1 MLIGI
6 DFGGT
11 KVEGLLMHP
20 DGTEVLRY
28 RQPTPRGDYGGSVRV
43 ISDIVAHLEA
53 ETGFKGDTVGIGIP
67 GSMSPVTGLV
77 RNGNTTWLNGKPFD
91 KDLHSAMGKPV
102 KVANDGNCLALSE
115 ALDGAAAGAKFVL
128 AVILGTGIGGGLVID
143 GKIVGGANGIGAEI
157 GHIPQ
162 PLGPDD
168 PGNTDIC
175 FCGQPQC
182 LETYLAGPAVMRQ
195 YARAAGLSLDQ
206 LVPLKE
212 IHSRAQAGEQL
223 AQDVLD
229 LHMDRLGRAFG
240 AFVNIID
247 PEVFVLGGGVSNM
260 PHIARDLPA
269 RAAPHIFAA
278 PDDAVTIKV
287 VRAKHGD
294 SSGVRGAA
302 RLHV

>member
-11 KVEGLLMHP
+11 KVEGLMMHP

-28 RQPTPRGDYGGSVRV
+28 RRSTPREDYAGSVNV
-43 ISDIVAHLEA
+43 IKDIVDHLEA
-53 ETGFKGDTVGIGIP
+53 ETDMRAASVGVGIP
-67 GSMSPVTGLV
+67 GSVSPVTGLV
-77 RNGNTTWLNGKPFD
+77 RNGNTTWLNGTRLTE
-91 KDLHSAMGKPV
+91 DLADVLGKPV

-115 ALDGAAAGAKFVL
+115 ALDGAATGAKSVM
-128 AVILGTGIGGGLVID
+128 AIILGTGVGGGLVID
-143 GKIVGGANGIGAEI
+143 GKMVGGANGIGAEI

-168 PGNTDIC
+168 PGNNDIC
-175 FCGQPQC
+175 FCGQAQC

-195 YARAAGLSLDQ
+195 YARAAGTDINTPISVKDIHARSL
-206 LVPLKE
+206 E
-212 IHSRAQAGEQL
+212 GETL
-223 AQDVLD
+223 AQEILD
-229 LHMDRLGRAFG
+229 IHLDRMARAFG
-240 AFVNIID
+240 VLVNIID

-260 PHIARDLPA
+260 PHIARDLPE
-269 RAAPHIFAA
+269 RTKPHIFAA

-287 VRAKHGD
+287 VQAKHGD

-302 RLHV
+302 RLHS

>member
-11 KVEGLLMHP
+11 KVEGLMMHP
-20 DGTEVLRY
+20 DGSEVMRY
-28 RQPTPRGDYGGSVRV
+28 RLPTPRGDYQGSVDV
-43 ISDIVAHLEA
+43 IANIVAHLEA
-53 ETGFKGDTVGIGIP
+53 ETGMVGDSVGVGIP
-67 GSMSPVTGLV
+67 GSVSPVTGLV
-77 RNGNTTWLNGKPFD
+77 RNGNTTWLNGTPFD
-91 KDLHSAMGKPV
+91 QDLRTALGKPV

-115 ALDGAAAGAKFVL
+115 AFDGAAKGASSVL
-128 AVILGTGIGGGLVID
+128 AVILGTGIGGGLVVD

-168 PGNTDIC
+168 PGNTDFC
-175 FCGQPQC
+175 FCGQAQC

-195 YARAAGLSLDQ
+195 YARASGLPMDQ

-212 IHSRAQAGEQL
+212 VHQRAQNGEAL
-223 AQDVLD
+223 ALEVLD
-229 LHMDRLGRAFG
+229 LHMDRLARAFG
-240 AFVNIID
+240 MLVNIID

-260 PHIARDLPA
+260 PHIAEELPE
-269 RAAPHIFAA
+269 RTKPYIFAA

-287 VRAKHGD
+287 VRAQHGD

-302 RLHV
+302 RLLE